1 MTKKSAKIAARLLAA
16 ALALLL
22 CLNAGGQARAAADGE
37 DFVRR
42 SYYELVLSR
51 SWLDVLRS
59 PDLLGGVGYSP
70 EAVMA
75 RGYLCDL
82 DGDGTEELVLTGQ
95 ASMAECAYT
104 LYTCTQSGARLLSI
118 GRFQGDSAVL
128 ACPEAGTLRFAGY
141 HGGWSVEHILQ
152 LRDGRVTADLT
163 ADGEG
168 EIAPESL
175 DPGFAGDYVRLEGQS
190 LEDLRWLYPAAESDV
205 NAAALRLRDESDPAD
220 TIPIGA
226 DFLQARVPA
235 WWAGHFFL
243 VQSEPWKL
251 DVIHVDIET
260 GYRYWLF
267 SLGLSDTVHDPEQ
280 ISDVVPEDWYLRGED
295 VTWSDMIRCLGTWSG
310 GLVYALEPE
319 STGEDFAAMDAL
331 TQAMTECVWSGEIF
345 DSVRVNEEAYYSF
358 GLYP

>member
-1 MTKKSAKIAARLLAA
+1 MTSKNKNIAARLLAA

-22 CLNAGGQARAAADGE
+22 CLGTGGQARAEAGTE

-51 SWLDVLRS
+51 GWLETLRS
-59 PDLLGGVGYSP
+59 PYLLGDVGYSP
-70 EAVMA
+70 EALMA
-75 RGYLCDL
+75 RGYLQDL
-82 DGDGTEELVLTGQ
+82 DGDGVQELVLTAQ
-95 ASMAECAYT
+95 ASMAECAYA
-104 LYTCTQSGARLLSI
+104 LYTCTDGGARLLST
-118 GRFQGDSAVL
+118 GCFQGDSAVL

-141 HGGWSVEHILQ
+141 HGGWSVEHILRLQ
-152 LRDGRVTADLT
+152 NGQVTADLE

-175 DPGFAGDYVRLEGQS
+175 DPGFAGDYVRLEGQG

-226 DFLQARVPA
+226 DFLEARVPA

-251 DVIHVDIET
+251 DLIHIDTET
-260 GYRYWLF
+260 GERYWLF
-267 SLGLSDTVHDPEQ
+267 SLGLSDTVQDPERV
-280 ISDVVPEDWYLRGED
+280 SDVVPEDWYLRGWD
-295 VTWSDMIRCLGTWSG
+295 VTWSSMIRCLGTWSG

-331 TQAMTECVWSGEIF
+331 TQAMTECVWTGEIF

-358 GLYP
+358 SLLP